1 MFDSVETDAK
11 KINAV
16 EILGLPVHQLTMEE
30 VLALCEKHIVSRRQ
44 LLLGV
49 VNAAKVVNAQKD
61 PNLHQSLRQADL
73 ILADGMPIVWLSK
86 LLGKA
91 LPERVA
97 GIDLMYGLIERACIN
112 GYGVYFLGARPDV
125 VAKVA
130 EHVASKYP
138 GVRIAGFKD
147 GYFGESQEEIVAEQ
161 IRASKADI
169 LFVAMNSPKK
179 ENFLRKWH
187 RYMLVPVC
195 HGVGGSFDVMAG
207 AAKRAPVWMQK
218 SGLEWF
224 YRLAQEPQKMW
235 KRYLVTNTMFLA
247 LGLQAIVKNKIS
259 KLTS

>member
-1 MFDSVETDAK
+1 MLDRVEIDAE
-11 KINAV
+11 KIDVV

-30 VLALCEKHIVSRRQ
+30 VLMLCERHIVLRRQ
-44 LLLGV
+44 LLLSV
-49 VNAAKVVNAQKD
+49 VNAAKVVNAQRD
-61 PNLHQSLRQADL
+61 RTLRQSLKQADL

-97 GIDLMYGLIERACIN
+97 GIDLMYRLIERACKN
-112 GYGVYFLGARPDV
+112 GYGVYFLGAKPDV

-130 EHVASKYP
+130 KHVTSRYP
-138 GVRIAGFKD
+138 GVRIAGFRD
-147 GYFGESQEEIVAEQ
+147 GYFDESQEKIVAEQ
-161 IRASKADI
+161 IRVSKADI
-169 LFVAMNSPKK
+169 LFVAMSSPKK
-179 ENFLRKWH
+179 ENFLQKWH

-207 AAKRAPVWMQK
+207 VSKRAPVWMQK

-224 YRLAQEPQKMW
+224 YRLAQEPQRMW

-247 LGLQAIVKNKIS
+247 LGLQAIVKNRIS
-259 KLTS
+259 KLAS

>member
-1 MFDSVETDAK
+1 MFDSVEIDAK

-16 EILGLPVHQLTMEE
+16 EILGLPIHQLTMEE
-30 VLALCEKHIVSRRQ
+30 VLTLCEKHIISRKQ

-49 VNAAKVVNAQKD
+49 VNAAKVVNAQRD
-61 PNLHQSLRQADL
+61 PKLHQSLKQADL

-97 GIDLMYGLIERACIN
+97 GIDLMYGLIERASRN
-112 GYGVYFLGARPDV
+112 DYVMYFLGAKPDV
-125 VAKVA
+125 VVKVA
-130 EHVASKYP
+130 EHVVSKYP
-138 GVRIAGFKD
+138 GARIAGFRD
-147 GYFGESQEEIVAEQ
+147 GYFDESQEETVAEQ

-169 LFVAMNSPKK
+169 LFVGMNSPKK

-195 HGVGGSFDVMAG
+195 HGVGGSFDVMTG
-207 AAKRAPVWMQK
+207 IAKRAPVWMQK

-224 YRLAQEPQKMW
+224 YRLAQEPQRMW
-235 KRYLVTNTMFLA
+235 KRYLFTNTMFLA
-247 LGLQAIVKNKIS
+247 LGLQAIVKNRIS
-259 KLTS
+259 KLA